1 MHARR
6 TAGAALTAMVLVAL
20 YAPGTALAAGGHAPV
35 VSADVLGIG
44 GLVHGV
50 FSSIGHA
57 VVGALSWTV
66 GLASQFILVT
76 VGALVRLLIPH
87 SWVHAGVQIM
97 RWIVA
102 VPDYAGQVT
111 TPTGRHVYGFA
122 GINDLRDL
130 FEWLGI
136 AIAPLTL
143 IYATTR
149 AMIGDGDPI
158 AIPVLRIAAATI
170 AIASYPYW
178 WTQAAAAA
186 DQVTNVI
193 LSVPAV
199 SAGLYRLMDYAVAG
213 VALGGWQLMDLGLMA
228 ATALALLALIFLKV
242 VLILLGALLYATGPV
257 MIGLIPTRAG
267 AALARAWASA
277 AAMLLGLGI
286 AWATVFAVGALL
298 IGDSTTAGPL
308 IAGNTTFGSLVGGL
322 LLAVAGVASLWVCLK
337 VAREAGA
344 ILRMQLSGLLV
355 FAGAGSGGSSS
366 VPTTRART
374 TGASLRGYAQRLTA
388 AAGAG
393 VGELAV
399 AGPAGARL
407 AAAGRAG
414 ALVGR
419 RGLVGTGM
427 AAAGAGAGKA
437 APRAARMMQR
447 SRAGAVAVRMARA
460 GTAGWTTSRPATAG
474 PREGTSARPKPDG
487 ASSRSGSVGRTD
499 HPGVTMPSAGGREIP
514 DTGHSDA
521 PSARP
526 RAPVGA
532 GTRSESRTGDREH
545 QAAAAR
551 AARATPDGADSGNAT
566 APPRTVTPPAPQAP
580 RAPVAPPA
588 PKSPPPT
595 APSPRSP
602 SRDAETSTPPQAP
615 RRWPGRSDGEARG

>member
-1 MHARR
+1 
-6 TAGAALTAMVLVAL
+6 MVLVAVC
-20 YAPGTALAAGGHAPV
+20 APAPALAAGGHVPV

-44 GLVHGV
+44 GLVSGV

-57 VVGALSWTV
+57 VVGAFSWTV
-66 GLASQFILVT
+66 GLAGQFILVT

-111 TPTGRHVYGFA
+111 TPTGHHVYGFA
-122 GINDLRDL
+122 GINDLRDV
-130 FEWLGI
+130 FAWLGI

-158 AIPVLRIAAATI
+158 AIPVLRIAAATV

-213 VALGGWQLMDLGLMA
+213 VALGGWQLIDLGLMA

-257 MIGLIPTRAG
+257 MIGLVPTRAG

-355 FAGAGSGGSSS
+355 FAGAGAGSGGSSS
-366 VPTTRART
+366 APTARART
-374 TGASLRGYAQRLTA
+374 TGASLRSYAQRLTTA
-388 AAGAG
+388 ASAAG
-393 VGELAV
+393 GELAV

-414 ALVGR
+414 GLVGR
-419 RGLVGTGM
+419 RGLVGTAM

-437 APRAARMMQR
+437 APRAGRMMQR

-460 GTAGWTTSRPATAG
+460 GTAGWTATRPATEA
-474 PREGTSARPKPDG
+474 PREGPSPHLDPPRPRRAIALRDRSPPPRQPWG
-487 ASSRSGSVGRTD
+487 HHAAGRGPRHSRTPGNRMRRRPGRE
-499 HPGVTMPSAGGREIP
+499 PPSAP
-514 DTGHSDA
+514 GH
-521 PSARP
+521 
-526 RAPVGA
+526 
-532 GTRSESRTGDREH
+532 
-545 QAAAAR
+545 AAR
-551 AARATPDGADSGNAT
+551 AAPAT
-566 APPRTVTPPAPQAP
+566 ATTPPPPRVPRAPRPMPPTPGTRRRPRDRSRRRRAAP

-588 PKSPPPT
+588 PKSPP
-595 APSPRSP
+595 AAASPRRP
-602 SRDAETSTPPQAP
+602 ARDAEASTPPQAP
-615 RRWPGRSDGEARG
+615 RRWPGRGDGEGRG

>member
-1 MHARR
+1 MTRRRTRVRRWLPRSWWRCARR
-6 TAGAALTAMVLVAL
+6 RRRWRRAGTCRWS
-20 YAPGTALAAGGHAPV
+20 
-35 VSADVLGIG
+35 SADVLGIG
-44 GLVHGV
+44 GLVSGV

-57 VVGALSWTV
+57 VVGAFSWTV
-66 GLASQFILVT
+66 GLAGQFILVT

-102 VPDYAGQVT
+102 VPDYAGHVT
-111 TPTGRHVYGFA
+111 TPTGHHVYGFA
-122 GINDLRDL
+122 GINDLRDV
-130 FEWLGI
+130 FAWLGI

-143 IYATTR
+143 VYATTR

-158 AIPVLRIAAATI
+158 AIPVLRIAAATV

-213 VALGGWQLMDLGLMA
+213 VALGGWQLIDLGLMA

-257 MIGLIPTRAG
+257 MIGLVPTRAG

-355 FAGAGSGGSSS
+355 FAGAG
-366 VPTTRART
+366 
-374 TGASLRGYAQRLTA
+374 
-388 AAGAG
+388 AG
-393 VGELAV
+393 VRWLELRVDGPGADHGRV
-399 AGPAGARL
+399 AAQL
-407 AAAGRAG
+407 
-414 ALVGR
+414 
-419 RGLVGTGM
+419 
-427 AAAGAGAGKA
+427 
-437 APRAARMMQR
+437 
-447 SRAGAVAVRMARA
+447 
-460 GTAGWTTSRPATAG
+460 RPAA
-474 PREGTSARPKPDG
+474 DH
-487 ASSRSGSVGRTD
+487 GR
-499 HPGVTMPSAGGREIP
+499 
-514 DTGHSDA
+514 
-521 PSARP
+521 
-526 RAPVGA
+526 
-532 GTRSESRTGDREH
+532 
-545 QAAAAR
+545 Q
-551 AARATPDGADSGNAT
+551 
-566 APPRTVTPPAPQAP
+566 
-580 RAPVAPPA
+580 
-588 PKSPPPT
+588 
-595 APSPRSP
+595 
-602 SRDAETSTPPQAP
+602 
-615 RRWPGRSDGEARG
+615 RRRR

>member
-1 MHARR
+1 MSPRC
-6 TAGAALTAMVLVAL
+6 TLGIVLVAAML
-20 YAPGTALAAGGHAPV
+20 LGICAPAPALAAGRHAPLV
-35 VSADVLGIG
+35 AGDVLGIG
-44 GLVHGV
+44 GLVSGV
-50 FSSIGHA
+50 FSSVGHA
-57 VVGALSWTV
+57 VLGAFSWTV
-66 GLASQFILVT
+66 GLAGQFILVT
-76 VGALVRLLIPH
+76 IGALVRLLIPH

-111 TPTGRHVYGFA
+111 TPTGHHGYGFA
-122 GINDLRDL
+122 GINDLRDV
-130 FEWLGI
+130 FAWLGI

-143 IYATTR
+143 VYATTR

-178 WTQAAAAA
+178 WTQAAAAC
-186 DQVTNVI
+186 DQMTNVI

-213 VALGGWQLMDLGLMA
+213 VALGGWQLIDLGLMA

-257 MIGLIPTRAG
+257 MIGLVPTRAG

-355 FAGAGSGGSSS
+355 FAGAGAGSGSGSGSGGSGSA
-366 VPTTRART
+366 PGRART
-374 TGASLRGYAQRLTA
+374 TGASLRSYAQRLTA
-388 AAGAG
+388 AVGAAG
-393 VGELAV
+393 GEMAV

-407 AAAGRAG
+407 AAAARAG
-414 ALVGR
+414 GLVGR
-419 RGLVGTGM
+419 RGLVGTAM

-437 APRAARMMQR
+437 APRAGRMMQR

-460 GTAGWTTSRPATAG
+460 GTAGWTATQPATQG
-474 PREGTSARPKPDG
+474 PREGTSARPTPDG
-487 ASSRSGSVGRTD
+487 ASSRSGSVGRPNSPRVST
-499 HPGVTMPSAGGREIP
+499 PPAAGRETADHGQP
-514 DTGHSDA
+514 GA
-521 PSARP
+521 PPARP
-526 RAPVGA
+526 RARA
-532 GTRSESRTGDREH
+532 GTRGESRPGDRDH
-545 QAAAAR
+545 PAATAR
-551 AARATPDGADSGNAT
+551 PALRGADSGNAT
-566 APPRTVTPPAPQAP
+566 APARPVTPPPAPQAP
-580 RAPVAPPA
+580 VAPGPSNSLPVAA
-588 PKSPPPT
+588 
-595 APSPRSP
+595 SPRRAA
-602 SRDAETSTPPQAP
+602 RDAKASTPPQAP
-615 RRWPGRSDGEARG
+615 RPRPSRGDGEGRE